1 MAEQEFLASFGVEID
16 ESGVQRLQVA
26 LEQNRELAEEL
37 ATVSVEDASDPTRD
51 PIETDNS
58 ACHAAAD
65 CSDAH
70 SNHTAR
76 RAGDTADCGSGH
88 GSGYHACD
96 RSSHMI
102 HHIAGFT
109 ANNHCHFVEV
119 QFHHIGI
126 HYIFLLPCGRHFF
139 FQPVCYRPD
148 TNVYARIGEGGSE
161 KRKKKEI
168 E

>member
-1 MAEQEFLASFGVEID
+1 MFCIPRAGEGDGL
-16 ESGVQRLQVA
+16 
-26 LEQNRELAEEL
+26 
-37 ATVSVEDASDPTRD
+37 TVSVEDASDPTRD

-119 QFHHIGI
+119 QVSPPTTIAISLRFSSII
-126 HYIFLLPCGRHFF
+126 LVFIIFSSCPVGVIFSFSQSAIVLTLMYTHGSGR
-139 FQPVCYRPD
+139 VA
-148 TNVYARIGEGGSE
+148 VKKE
-161 KRKKKEI
+161 KRKKLNKFNLPC
-168 E
+168 

>member
-1 MAEQEFLASFGVEID
+1 MFCIPRAGEGDGL
-16 ESGVQRLQVA
+16 
-26 LEQNRELAEEL
+26 
-37 ATVSVEDASDPTRD
+37 TVSVEDASDPTRD

-96 RSSHMI
+96 RRFSSI
-102 HHIAGFT
+102 ILVF
-109 ANNHCHFVEV
+109 
-119 QFHHIGI
+119 I
-126 HYIFLLPCGRHFF
+126 IFSSCPVGVIFSFSQSAIVLTLMYTHGSGR
-139 FQPVCYRPD
+139 VA
-148 TNVYARIGEGGSE
+148 VKKE
-161 KRKKKEI
+161 KRKKLNKFNLPC
-168 E
+168 